1 MAKRIFAF
9 LSILLFINIVII
21 GIFSWNSNQ
30 EKTVA
35 NAIQSL
41 ENQTSNEDP
50 RENENE
56 NQNESKDP
64 DQKLNRVQLGYVVQ
78 DFPEAVINRFSE
90 AFDGGEPVKFV
101 LAGSESLGYD
111 DGGWSTIVEQ
121 ELENLYGE
129 NLLDVIVYEFNGT
142 TTQFLE
148 SGAADEV
155 ARMNADMLLFET
167 LTLEDNS
174 GLVMLDQTL
183 ANLKEIVD
191 IFMEQNPDLYLV
203 LQPPQPIFTTV
214 YYPDQVRS
222 VKQFANENSIPFL
235 DHWTEWPDYA
245 TEEILDYL
253 TDESAPNEKGHEV
266 WAKAVID
273 FFDGN
278 PLE

>member
-41 ENQTSNEDP
+41 ENQTSNEDS

-64 DQKLNRVQLGYVVQ
+64 DQKLNRVQLGYLVQ

-101 LAGSESLGYD
+101 LAGSESLGYG
-111 DGGWSTIVEQ
+111 DGGWSTIVER

-155 ARMNADMLLFET
+155 ARMNPDMLLFET

-191 IFMEQNPDLYLV
+191 VFMEQNPDLYLV

-278 PLE
+278 PAE